1 VGGLRIRCDYTGEL
15 DPVVKGIGQVVEV
28 YGQGTLDGKEEP
40 SEIAVDNVEPLNLSP
55 IVLKVVPTQ
64 KGTFRLS
71 PPLEFDVSYGDGLLI
86 AENAD
91 FRTLSYGRNRQE
103 LRSDILADI
112 EELWRAYVDESPDHL
127 TEGGLA
133 LRQRLQER
141 MHFIPEGQSDSQEND

>member
-1 VGGLRIRCDYTGEL
+1 M
-15 DPVVKGIGQVVEV
+15 
-28 YGQGTLDGKEEP
+28 
-40 SEIAVDNVEPLNLSP
+40 
-55 IVLKVVPTQ
+55 
-64 KGTFRLS
+64 
-71 PPLEFDVSYGDGLLI
+71 SYGDGLLI

-112 EELWRAYVDESPDHL
+112 EELWRAYVDELPDHL

-141 MHFIPEGQSDSQEND
+141 MHFIPEGQSESPPTNFQAQSFPVFGGDNQASAPAQPNGPKLLTKHSDFHADI

>member
-1 VGGLRIRCDYTGEL
+1 MVI
-15 DPVVKGIGQVVEV
+15 KGIGQVVKV

-64 KGTFRLS
+64 EGTFRLS
-71 PPLEFDVSYGDGLLI
+71 PPLEFEVSYGDGLLI

-91 FRTLSYGRNRQE
+91 FRTLSYGRNRKE
-103 LRSDILADI
+103 LRNDILADI
-112 EELWRAYVDESPDHL
+112 EELWRAYVEESPDHL

-141 MHFIPEGQSDSQEND
+141 MHFIPEGPSESQEND